1 MTHEPAEIRHATH
14 DDRDDLVRFQIAMAQ
29 ESEDKGLD
37 AAQLARGIEHLLNQ
51 PTEGFY
57 LVAQINASNVGAL
70 MVTYEWSDWRDG
82 RFLWIQSV
90 YVDTNFRRRGV
101 YSALHHY
108 VCSAAKAD
116 PEACGIRLYV
126 ERENQAAQS
135 TYLAL
140 GMLETR
146 YRLFE
151 EEF

>member
-37 AAQLARGIEHLLNQ
+37 AAQLARGIAHLLNQ

-82 RFLWIQSV
+82 RFWWIQSV
-90 YVDTNFRRRGV
+90 YVDAKFRRRGV

-108 VCSAAKAD
+108 VRSAAKAD

>member
-1 MTHEPAEIRHATH
+1 MTHEPAQIRRATH

-82 RFLWIQSV
+82 RFWWIQSV

-108 VCSAAKAD
+108 VRSAAKAD

>member
-37 AAQLARGIEHLLNQ
+37 AAQLARGIAHLLNQ

-82 RFLWIQSV
+82 RFWWIQSV
-90 YVDTNFRRRGV
+90 YVDVKFRRRGV

-108 VCSAAKAD
+108 VRSAAKAD
-116 PEACGIRLYV
+116 LEACGIRLYV

-135 TYLAL
+135 TYRAL

>member
-37 AAQLARGIEHLLNQ
+37 AAQLARGIQHLLNQ

-82 RFLWIQSV
+82 RFWWIQSV
-90 YVDTNFRRRGV
+90 YVDAKFRRRGV

-108 VCSAAKAD
+108 VRSAAKAD

>member
-1 MTHEPAEIRHATH
+1 MTHEPVNIRSAIY

-37 AAQLARGIEHLLNQ
+37 AQRLAKGIQHLLNH
-51 PTEGFY
+51 PAEGLY
-57 LVAQINASNVGAL
+57 LVAEVDASNVGAL

-82 RFLWIQSV
+82 RFWWIQSV
-90 YVDTNFRRRGV
+90 YVDAEFRRRGV

-108 VCSAAKAD
+108 VRSAAKAD

-126 ERENQAAQS
+126 ERQNHIAQA

-140 GMLETR
+140 GMSETH
-146 YRLFE
+146 YRLYE

>member
-1 MTHEPAEIRHATH
+1 MNNDPVNIRRAVH
-14 DDRDDLVRFQIAMAQ
+14 DDQDDLVRFQIAMAR
-29 ESEDKGLD
+29 ESEDKGLHTR
-37 AAQLARGIEHLLNQ
+37 QLASGIQYLLNH

-57 LVAQINASNVGAL
+57 LVAQVDASNVGAL

-82 RFLWIQSV
+82 RFWWIQSV
-90 YVDTNFRRRGV
+90 YVDADFRRRGV

-108 VCSAAKAD
+108 VRGAARAD
-116 PEACGIRLYV
+116 PQACGIRLYV
-126 ERENQAAQS
+126 ERENQGAQS

-140 GMLETR
+140 GMSETR

>member
-1 MTHEPAEIRHATH
+1 MTHEPAEIRPATH
-14 DDRDDLVRFQIAMAQ
+14 DDRDDLVRFQFAMAQ

-37 AAQLARGIEHLLNQ
+37 AAVLARGIQHLLNH

-82 RFLWIQSV
+82 RFWWIQSV

-108 VCSAAKAD
+108 VRSAAKAD

-126 ERENQAAQS
+126 ERENQAAQG